1 MDQPNWLLTRP
12 IAHRGLF
19 DSQRPENSMAAFRH
33 ALSRGMPFELDVHL
47 ARDGLL
53 VVVHDRDLMRMTG
66 RRIATA
72 DIDRKLLGQL
82 RLLSS
87 EEPIPLL
94 AEVLEEVNGRV
105 PVLLDLW
112 HPAGRVSSELERRVA
127 SLIRDYPGPLAVQS
141 FHPLSVLYLRRL
153 ISDHPVGQV
162 SGRLDSVGRL
172 TGAVGRSMATNLV
185 TRPDFV
191 NFELAGLPARSVEF
205 WRDRRGIPVVAWT
218 VRSADDEDRAKSL
231 ASNFL
236 FDSYLPSAYRRAAPD
251 TLRRAHMT
259 YRTPNFKNLPDI
271 PTEGLLKFAEEY
283 AQRIRQFYD
292 SRAQWHRRLYRFSG
306 IMVIF
311 AGALLPL
318 LAALNY
324 SHKTITISLVGVFVS
339 LVTALRAFY
348 HWDQGWVLLRQTEF
362 NISGAYWEWK
372 GKNPHPDDKAASE
385 LLLKIIQIRE
395 REAESFFKN
404 LTFPDQKK

>member
-1 MDQPNWLLTRP
+1 
-12 IAHRGLF
+12 
-19 DSQRPENSMAAFRH
+19 MAAFRH
-33 ALSRGMPFELDVHL
+33 AISLGMPFELDVHL

-53 VVVHDRDLMRMTG
+53 VVVHDRDVLRMTG
-66 RRIATA
+66 QRIATA

-82 RLLSS
+82 RLVSS
-87 EEPIPLL
+87 EEPIPSL

-112 HPAGRVSSELERRVA
+112 HPGGRISSQLERRIA
-127 SLIRDYPGPLAVQS
+127 SLIRDYPGALAVQS
-141 FHPLSVLYLRRL
+141 FHPLSVWYLRRL
-153 ISDHPVGQV
+153 ISDRPVGQV
-162 SGRLDSVGRL
+162 SGRLESAGRL
-172 TGAVGRSMATNLV
+172 AGAAGRSMATNLV

-205 WRDRRGIPVVAWT
+205 WRDHRGIPVVAWT

-236 FDSYLPSAYRRAAPD
+236 FDSYLPSAYQQPAAPE
-251 TLRRAHMT
+251 TVQRAHMT
-259 YRTPNFKNLPDI
+259 YRTPNFKDLPDI
-271 PTEGLLKFAEEY
+271 PTEGLLKFAEAY
-283 AQRIRQFYD
+283 AQRIRKFYD

-306 IMVIF
+306 IMVIL
-311 AGALLPL
+311 AGAVLPL
-318 LAALNY
+318 LATLNY
-324 SHKTITISLVGVFVS
+324 SHKAITISLVGVFVS
-339 LVTALRAFY
+339 LMTALRAFY

-372 GKNPHPDDKAASE
+372 GKNPHPDNKAASE
-385 LLLKIIQIRE
+385 LLLKIIKIRE
-395 REAESFFKN
+395 QEAESFFKN